1 MKRLIQF
8 GIYLMAA
15 VSHLWLILMLAMDTA
30 FGGVDE
36 HSLSFLFKF
45 SGLIASMVLTAI
57 GASALLAAR
66 KIPTVLLLSG
76 PIVSCL
82 MLLFLGF
89 GTFRQSAGVAMLVLP
104 QASLSLAALFT
115 GIVAAKAKAP
125 TGEIPW
131 PQ

>member
-1 MKRLIQF
+1 MKRTLQF

-15 VSHLWLILMLAMDTA
+15 VSHLWLILILAMDTA

-36 HSLSFLFKF
+36 HSLSFLFRF
-45 SGLIASMVLTAI
+45 SGLITSMVLTAI

-66 KIPTVLLLSG
+66 KIPTKLLLSG
-76 PIVSCL
+76 PIISCI
-82 MLLFLGF
+82 MLLFLGL
-89 GTFRQSAGVAMLVLP
+89 GTFRQSAGVVMLILP
-104 QASLSLAALFT
+104 QASLSIAALFT
-115 GIVAAKAKAP
+115 GIFAAKAETS